1 MATTSTRRRRRKAFI
16 KFIIIVVILIIIFL
30 IFKGCGN
37 SKKQEKQ
44 DSVEKL
50 NEEISTLEDRKD
62 ELTTQLEEL
71 ESELASTE
79 AELSNTEQTEEAEGN
94 HQLISAMFWGDG
106 NFYEDTNETKF
117 YTDPNCVNKLEK
129 KIRFNSPQIYE
140 IELENGQTVYAML
153 SESGIVYSVYEPDLD
168 IYVDPSEKG

>member
-30 IFKGCGN
+30 IFRGCGN

-50 NEEISTLEDRKD
+50 NEEISTLEDKKED
-62 ELTTQLEEL
+62 LTTQLEEL
-71 ESELASTE
+71 ESDLASTE
-79 AELSNTEQTEEAEGN
+79 AELSNTEQTEEADAN
-94 HQLISAMFWGDG
+94 LLISAMFWGDG

-117 YTDPNCVNKLEK
+117 YSDPNCVNKLEK
-129 KIRFNSPQIYE
+129 SIKFNSPQIYE
-140 IELENGQTVYAML
+140 IQLENGQTVFTAL
-153 SESGIVYSVYEPDLD
+153 SESGIVYSVHEPYLEV
-168 IYVDPSEKG
+168 YVDESEKG